1 MISGSDS
8 RQYLEEIIIDP
19 SSDSSTDS
27 SDKQALENIFFFLA
41 NIPNSEKLLS
51 NLASKLPANIDPEE
65 REKEA
70 IRKFQKCLEVFRQ
83 NFDKLKFFESSD
95 LEKIEKSLAL
105 STQRAIEKD
114 PNIKPE
120 SRLELSAYR
129 SYFTGTDDFKDG
141 KFFDSLDRDSQS
153 ILMGCAIIICAVNA
167 INKAKQNSGSD
178 LESHASEP
186 VTYPE
191 ILKPLIE
198 YSQAKKD
205 PHEVNKILL
214 MNASFSKQYVGILC
228 AMKNISATLGLS
240 IAENIRKNKLPE
252 DPYKRNLNA
261 KDPFIVATAFSV
273 IAETFNGLGSG
284 GNENYQTSPAKLL
297 RNEAICLATSA
308 LIYSAYN
315 AFKVDVPRG
324 HDFEDEEKYL
334 FARSY
339 LITKLANTVFSSILL
354 LPKNFI
360 RDGYEMI
367 DKKLDKISAK
377 IFYGL
382 CATCSALSGACH
394 GAFKGKDNK
403 IQVEINLET
412 PTPEQREFF
421 SKYFSRIFGLSL
433 SGQPQSTTQLAEI
446 SSTQLQSHKQLKQ

>member
-27 SDKQALENIFFFLA
+27 SDKQALENILFFLA

-83 NFDKLKFFESSD
+83 NFDKLEFFESSD
-95 LEKIEKSLAL
+95 LEKIGKSLAL

-114 PNIKPE
+114 SNIKPE

-167 INKAKQNSGSD
+167 INQAKQNSGSD
-178 LESHASEP
+178 LESHALEP
-186 VTYPE
+186 VTYSE
-191 ILKPLIE
+191 ILKPLIQ

-205 PHEVNKILL
+205 HHEVNKILL

-228 AMKNISATLGLS
+228 TLKNISATLGLS
-240 IAENIRKNKLPE
+240 IAENIRKNKIP
-252 DPYKRNLNA
+252 DVDKRNLNA
-261 KDPFIVATAFSV
+261 KDSFIVATAFSV
-273 IAETFNGLGSG
+273 IVETLNGLSSG

-308 LIYSAYN
+308 LIYSVYN

-339 LITKLANTVFSSILL
+339 LITKLANTVFGSILL

-403 IQVEINLET
+403 IQAEINLET
-412 PTPEQREFF
+412 PTSEQREFF

-433 SGQPQSTTQLAEI
+433 SGQPQSTMQLAV
-446 SSTQLQSHKQLKQ
+446 STTQLQSHEQLKQ

>member
-27 SDKQALENIFFFLA
+27 SDKQALENILFFLA

-83 NFDKLKFFESSD
+83 NFDKLEFFESSD

-167 INKAKQNSGSD
+167 INQAKQNSGSD
-178 LESHASEP
+178 RESHDSEP

-198 YSQAKKD
+198 LSDDDFNIITRDYISIHWLFSD
-205 PHEVNKILL
+205 ILKILL
-214 MNASFSKQYVGILC
+214 KQ
-228 AMKNISATLGLS
+228 
-240 IAENIRKNKLPE
+240 
-252 DPYKRNLNA
+252 
-261 KDPFIVATAFSV
+261 
-273 IAETFNGLGSG
+273 
-284 GNENYQTSPAKLL
+284 
-297 RNEAICLATSA
+297 
-308 LIYSAYN
+308 
-315 AFKVDVPRG
+315 G
-324 HDFEDEEKYL
+324 H
-334 FARSY
+334 
-339 LITKLANTVFSSILL
+339 
-354 LPKNFI
+354 
-360 RDGYEMI
+360 G
-367 DKKLDKISAK
+367 
-377 IFYGL
+377 
-382 CATCSALSGACH
+382 
-394 GAFKGKDNK
+394 
-403 IQVEINLET
+403 
-412 PTPEQREFF
+412 
-421 SKYFSRIFGLSL
+421 
-433 SGQPQSTTQLAEI
+433 
-446 SSTQLQSHKQLKQ
+446 

>member
-1 MISGSDS
+1 MLAGLGGNEVL
-8 RQYLEEIIIDP
+8 QEIIIDS
-19 SSDSSTDS
+19 SSDSSADS
-27 SDKQALENIFFFLA
+27 SDKQALENILFFLA

-83 NFDKLKFFESSD
+83 NFDKLEFFESSD

-167 INKAKQNSGSD
+167 INQAKQNSGSD
-178 LESHASEP
+178 RESHDSEP

-240 IAENIRKNKLPE
+240 IAENIRKNKIP
-252 DPYKRNLNA
+252 DVDKRDLNA

-273 IAETFNGLGSG
+273 IVETLNGLSSG

-339 LITKLANTVFSSILL
+339 LITKLANTVFGSILL

-403 IQVEINLET
+403 IQAEINLET

-446 SSTQLQSHKQLKQ
+446 SLTQLQSHEKIKQ

>member
-27 SDKQALENIFFFLA
+27 SDKKALENILFFLA

-83 NFDKLKFFESSD
+83 NFDKLEFFESSD

-167 INKAKQNSGSD
+167 INQAKQNSGSD
-178 LESHASEP
+178 RESHDSEP
-186 VTYPE
+186 VIYPE

-240 IAENIRKNKLPE
+240 IAENIRKNKIP
-252 DPYKRNLNA
+252 DVDKRDLNA

-273 IAETFNGLGSG
+273 IVETLNGLSSG

-339 LITKLANTVFSSILL
+339 LITKLANTVFGSILL

-403 IQVEINLET
+403 IQAEINLET

-446 SSTQLQSHKQLKQ
+446 SLTQLQSHKQLKQ